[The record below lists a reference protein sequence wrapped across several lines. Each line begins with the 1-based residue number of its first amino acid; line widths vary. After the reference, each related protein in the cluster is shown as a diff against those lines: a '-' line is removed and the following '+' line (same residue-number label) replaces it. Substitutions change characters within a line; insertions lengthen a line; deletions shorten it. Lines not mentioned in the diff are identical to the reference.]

1 MAAPALLRPQPT
13 RSPSVNAPAPS
24 LDRYRPL
31 LRLHVRQL
39 QLGRLFHA
47 RFDSSDVVQEALV
60 RAVKGL
66 DARRGADEPQLVR
79 WLQEIVRNTFVDL
92 LRKDGAARCDPR
104 REQTIHD
111 AAGDEDTPL
120 AAYLAASQPGPSTL
134 AVRKEELL
142 RLAAAVDQL
151 PDAER
156 DAVIAHYILE
166 LPLAEVAARMG
177 RTVKGVAGLLY
188 RGKERLR
195 ASLATAGAES

>member
-1 MAAPALLRPQPT
+1 
-13 RSPSVNAPAPS
+13 
-24 LDRYRPL
+24 

-39 QLGRLFHA
+39 QLGRLFRA

-66 DARRGADEPQLVR
+66 DAWHGTDEPQLVR
-79 WLQEIVRNTFVDL
+79 WLQEIVQNTFVDL
-92 LRKDGAARCDPR
+92 MRKHSADRRDPR
-104 REQTIHD
+104 REQSIHD

-134 AVRKEELL
+134 ATRREELL

-166 LPLAEVAARMG
+166 LPLAEVAARLG
-177 RTVKGVAGLLY
+177 RTVKGAACLVY

-195 ASLATAGAES
+195 KLLAKAGTES